1 MAARAQFEQM
11 RRALPPGVQIATGPD
26 QDGHSGQQDP
36 EKGPGSGGM
45 YL

>member
-11 RRALPPGVQIATGPD
+11 RRALPPGGGVPGGP
-26 QDGHSGQQDP
+26 QAASGGRSNEPPQ
-36 EKGPGSGGM
+36 PGESGGM

>member
-11 RRALPPGVQIATGPD
+11 RRGLPVGTGGQPQQQEQQQAQPGD
-26 QDGHSGQQDP
+26 
-36 EKGPGSGGM
+36 SGGM